1 MRRLSRYLVLL
12 LAAVYA
18 VTAVAEMP
26 EITDMTGRKVKI
38 PAGAERILTTCTSV
52 TDTLLRLKQLQII
65 AGCDE
70 YSRML
75 PEMSGVAVLAH
86 GGSISREN
94 VIAAGIDLAFV
105 WWYQDEM
112 AEQLA
117 NLNIPVVR
125 IKLNGAKDIPLLL
138 RLVGRCVSRKE
149 SGEKMAV
156 EIEHY
161 LSQTTNNQTL
171 PRPVVYWELYT
182 PFRTA
187 GAGSY
192 LDDLL
197 RLAGGVNFV
206 SKPGSLQFS
215 AESLLQNNPDL
226 VLLVDGYA
234 TVTEFAS
241 RSGLSGLSAVKNNR
255 VYCVPKQILVAGA
268 GLPESVAIIRQI
280 ILRENKG

>member
-1 MRRLSRYLVLL
+1 LES
-12 LAAVYA
+12 
-18 VTAVAEMP
+18 AVAEMP

-38 PAGAERILTTCTSV
+38 PASAERILTTCTSM
-52 TDTLLRLKQLQII
+52 TDTLLRLKQRHII

-70 YSRML
+70 YSRMF
-75 PEMSGVAVLAH
+75 PEMSGAVMLAH

-94 VIAAGIDLAFV
+94 VITAGIDLAFI

-125 IKLNGAKDIPLLL
+125 IKLNNAKDIPRLL
-138 RLVGRCVSRKE
+138 RMAGECVNQRE
-149 SGEKMAV
+149 SGERMAV
-156 EIEHY
+156 GIEQY
-161 LSQTTNNQTL
+161 LSQTANNQTL
-171 PRPVVYWELYT
+171 IRPIVYWELYT

-197 RLAGGVNFV
+197 RLAGGVNLV

-215 AESLLQNNPDL
+215 IESLLQNNPEI

-241 RSGLSGLSAVKNNR
+241 RPGLSGLSAVKNNR
-255 VYCVPKQILVAGA
+255 VYCVSKQVLVAGA
-268 GLPESVAIIRQI
+268 GLPESVAVIRRI
-280 ILRENKG
+280 ILRDNKG

>member
-1 MRRLSRYLVLL
+1 VKSLSRYLVLL
-12 LAAVYA
+12 LAVLYS

-52 TDTLLRLKQLQII
+52 TDTLLRLKQRQII

-70 YSRML
+70 YSIML
-75 PEMSGVAVLAH
+75 PEMSGAAVLAH
-86 GGSISREN
+86 GGSIAREN
-94 VIAAGIDLAFV
+94 VIASGITLAFV
-105 WWYQDEM
+105 WWYQDET

-125 IKLNGAKDIPLLL
+125 IKLNSVKDIPQLL
-138 RLVGRCVSRKE
+138 RLVGRCVNRKE
-149 SGEKMAV
+149 SSEKMAI

-171 PRPVVYWELYT
+171 ARPTVYWELYT

-197 RLAGGVNFV
+197 RLAGGVNPV
-206 SKPGSLQFS
+206 SKPGSMQFS
-215 AESLLQNNPDL
+215 AESLLQSNPDV

-255 VYCVPKQILVAGA
+255 VYCVPKQVLVAGA
-268 GLPESVAIIRQI
+268 GLPESVAVIRRI